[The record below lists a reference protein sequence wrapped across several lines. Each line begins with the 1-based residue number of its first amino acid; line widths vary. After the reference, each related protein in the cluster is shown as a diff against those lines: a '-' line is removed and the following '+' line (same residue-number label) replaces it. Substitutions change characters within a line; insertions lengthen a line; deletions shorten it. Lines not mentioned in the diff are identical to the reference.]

1 MFRSSADIPQAPSS
15 GGHVSELNAML
26 ERRQS
31 GSVTQSPQYQ
41 QQSSRNG
48 YGVGRSVLSPRA
60 NQAVMRT
67 LSIDSDNVLPM
78 SQNNN
83 DEAPQ
88 KPRRATMMRAAETG
102 KGNLLPMRGAGTSVL
117 RQNQQLPQRIQR
129 KPPGRSSSTSSALP
143 RTRQDLGDSK
153 SHKETFLRRRN
164 ANASS
169 DDEFDASSQSR
180 IRRNYSG
187 SRRTRHS
194 SGMSVSSTGSYGGAN
209 GSSSREHSSSSGW
222 GNGILCERQLIKLS
236 RMKLGHL
243 LQVVIVLAVI
253 ALVYE
258 SHNKALFATE
268 KLMQFKEEE
277 SLLLLHLHQIEEI
290 TIHLHENFQRLAEA
304 SEDGADG
311 SGGLGASQGD
321 EPRVDYDLLDKQIKQ
336 LQHMEKDVSKEV
348 DTLQKRIQRS
358 ARGHIIKEFGEG
370 PVQVTLELDFGDSK
384 SNVESNRIS
393 ILLYQET
400 PHAAWTWL
408 EQIGNNVWDGA
419 EFKWQESH
427 IIDAV
432 PPKNKVDGERDGR
445 IEFIEHPKR
454 EEHAPWTV
462 GVRQLPNSNGGRGAM
477 GMYINL
483 QDNSKLHRHE
493 TCVGKVIDGFD
504 TLQTLLE
511 KSRNSG
517 NDQSSSR
524 TLPISIRKA
533 TAEHYVTKKTVGR

>member
-1 MFRSSADIPQAPSS
+1 MT
-15 GGHVSELNAML
+15 H
-26 ERRQS
+26 
-31 GSVTQSPQYQ
+31 SPQYQ

-48 YGVGRSVLSPRA
+48 YGVSRSVLSPRA
-60 NQAVMRT
+60 NPSVMRSV
-67 LSIDSDNVLPM
+67 SIDSETVLPM

-102 KGNLLPMRGAGTSVL
+102 KGDLLPMRGTPASMR
-117 RQNQQLPQRIQR
+117 RQSQQLPQRIQR
-129 KPPGRSSSTSSALP
+129 KPPGRSSSSSSALP
-143 RTRQDLGDSK
+143 RTRQDLGESK
-153 SHKETFLRRRN
+153 SKETFLRRRN

-169 DDEFDASSQSR
+169 DDEFDASSQTR
-180 IRRNYSG
+180 LRRSYSG
-187 SRRTRHS
+187 AGRRPRHN
-194 SGMSVSSTGSYGGAN
+194 SGMSVSSTGSYGGVN

-222 GNGILCERQLIKLS
+222 GNGVLCERQLIKLS

-277 SLLLLHLHQIEEI
+277 SLLLLHLHQIEDI

-311 SGGLGASQGD
+311 GGGSGASQGD

-336 LQHMEKDVSKEV
+336 LQQMENDVSKEV
-348 DTLQKRIQRS
+348 ETLKKRIQRS

-384 SNVESNRIS
+384 SNAESNRIS
-393 ILLYQET
+393 ILLWHDT

-454 EEHAPWTV
+454 EEHAAWTV
-462 GVRQLPNSNGGRGAM
+462 GVRQLPNNNGGRGAM

-511 KSRNSG
+511 KSRNNG
-517 NDQSSSR
+517 DQTGQSSSR
-524 TLPISIRKA
+524 ALPISIRKA
-533 TAEHYVTKKTVGR
+533 TAEHYVTKKAVGR